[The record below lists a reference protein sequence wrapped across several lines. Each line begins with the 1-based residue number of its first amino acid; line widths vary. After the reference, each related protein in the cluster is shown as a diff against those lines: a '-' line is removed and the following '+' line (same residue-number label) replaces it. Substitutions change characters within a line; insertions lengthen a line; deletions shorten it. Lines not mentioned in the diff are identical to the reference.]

1 MTTTAEK
8 WKALGKLNKQV
19 QKCHIEMENMAS
31 ELGTESLIQ
40 FYLHGLGNMT
50 RMVSVAIDAAANEN
64 TSLDED
70 DEYTEDLRLLERDVV
85 STVGEKY
92 RALVAQNAAS
102 ARPFNEGAAFL
113 ERVAEQV
120 QQDLM
125 DWHVHTTWPPCPR
138 QPNHPLW
145 FSDGAWRCER
155 DHVQIPLGQ
164 IAARRSPRDE

>member
-70 DEYTEDLRLLERDVV
+70 D
-85 STVGEKY
+85 
-92 RALVAQNAAS
+92 
-102 ARPFNEGAAFL
+102 
-113 ERVAEQV
+113 
-120 QQDLM
+120 
-125 DWHVHTTWPPCPR
+125 PPGPR
-138 QPNHPLW
+138 QGSTPKTFDCWSGTLLVPSVKSTARSWLRMPLAPVH
-145 FSDGAWRCER
+145 STR
-155 DHVQIPLGQ
+155 V
-164 IAARRSPRDE
+164 RRSLNE